1 MNQERIIN
9 ALNSYERTQES
20 LEKTVDVFVSELGE
34 NWTEQVFQKLGGLP
48 PDLKE
53 KLNDVF
59 NYYASLT
66 AWNEAQTYLNLAELP
81 DSEIMEERLPVLK
94 HWLDFFGEPGQN
106 LYRQLEAKI
115 AAQAEAKTPEE
126 GLNLS
131 YPTEEEAQEPV
142 LEEEQEAD
150 SVPMEESTEAPILP
164 NDSEMQQEVASVPET
179 LTEPQ
184 IPVPEPEPEQEP
196 TPDFPYAEDSEE
208 VFTVKKALK
217 MIRLLD
223 DLQAWLSSRCLEL
236 GNIEVF
242 AYPYYGMLVDLMR
255 QSVKAIQG
263 AEALQDI
270 SVVNHFYEGGLEALR
285 RKRQAIESDIQVAVE
300 NCESDTTAL
309 IDKNVD
315 LDKVKKTLGDLDES
329 NETEYLGPAPDGFEL
344 LEEETPFDEKAVKE
358 QYQKLEE
365 ETQEK
370 INKMEKAETEKK
382 TSQNPQNSVQRKL
395 SFSLKPKKT

>member
-1 MNQERIIN
+1 M
-9 ALNSYERTQES
+9 
-20 LEKTVDVFVSELGE
+20 
-34 NWTEQVFQKLGGLP
+34 
-48 PDLKE
+48 
-53 KLNDVF
+53 F

-126 GLNLS
+126 DLNLP

-142 LEEEQEAD
+142 LEEEQGAD
-150 SVPMEESTEAPILP
+150 SVPMEESTEEPVLP
-164 NDSEMQQEVASVPET
+164 SDSEIHQEVVSAPET

-184 IPVPEPEPEQEP
+184 IPIPEPESEQEP

-370 INKMEKAETEKK
+370 INKMEKDKTEKK

>member
-106 LYRQLEAKI
+106 LYHQLEAKI

-126 GLNLS
+126 GLNSS

-142 LEEEQEAD
+142 LEEDQEAD
-150 SVPMEESTEAPILP
+150 SVPMEESTEGPLLP
-164 NDSEMQQEVASVPET
+164 NDSEIQQEVASIPET

>member
-126 GLNLS
+126 DLNLP

-142 LEEEQEAD
+142 LEEGQGAD
-150 SVPMEESTEAPILP
+150 SVPMEESTEEPILP
-164 NDSEMQQEVASVPET
+164 SDSEIHQEVVSAPET

-184 IPVPEPEPEQEP
+184 IPIPEPESEQEP

-370 INKMEKAETEKK
+370 INKMEKDETEKK

>member
-126 GLNLS
+126 DLNLP

-142 LEEEQEAD
+142 LEEEQGAD
-150 SVPMEESTEAPILP
+150 SVPMEESTEEPVLP
-164 NDSEMQQEVASVPET
+164 SDSEIHPEVVSAPET

-184 IPVPEPEPEQEP
+184 IPIPEPESEQEP

-370 INKMEKAETEKK
+370 INKMEKDETEKK

>member
-126 GLNLS
+126 DLNLP

-142 LEEEQEAD
+142 LEEEQGTD
-150 SVPMEESTEAPILP
+150 SVPMEESTEEPVLP
-164 NDSEMQQEVASVPET
+164 SDSEIHQEVVSAPET

-184 IPVPEPEPEQEP
+184 IPISEPESEQEP

-370 INKMEKAETEKK
+370 INRMEKDETEKK

>member
-115 AAQAEAKTPEE
+115 AAQAEEKTPEE
-126 GLNLS
+126 DLNLP

-142 LEEEQEAD
+142 LEEEQGAD
-150 SVPMEESTEAPILP
+150 SVPMEESTEEPVLP
-164 NDSEMQQEVASVPET
+164 SDSEIHPEVVSAPEP

-184 IPVPEPEPEQEP
+184 IPIPEPESEQEP

-370 INKMEKAETEKK
+370 INKMEKDKTEKK

>member
-126 GLNLS
+126 DLNLP

-142 LEEEQEAD
+142 LEEEQGAD
-150 SVPMEESTEAPILP
+150 SVPMEESTEEPVLP
-164 NDSEMQQEVASVPET
+164 SDSEIHQEVVSAPET

-184 IPVPEPEPEQEP
+184 IPIPEPESEQEP

-370 INKMEKAETEKK
+370 INKMEKDKTEKK

>member
-115 AAQAEAKTPEE
+115 AAQAEVKTPEE
-126 GLNLS
+126 DLNLP

-142 LEEEQEAD
+142 LEEEQGAD
-150 SVPMEESTEAPILP
+150 SVPMEESTEEPILP
-164 NDSEMQQEVASVPET
+164 SDSEIHPEVVSASET

-184 IPVPEPEPEQEP
+184 IPIPEPESEQEP

-285 RKRQAIESDIQVAVE
+285 RKRQVIESDIQVAVE

-370 INKMEKAETEKK
+370 INRMEKDETEKK